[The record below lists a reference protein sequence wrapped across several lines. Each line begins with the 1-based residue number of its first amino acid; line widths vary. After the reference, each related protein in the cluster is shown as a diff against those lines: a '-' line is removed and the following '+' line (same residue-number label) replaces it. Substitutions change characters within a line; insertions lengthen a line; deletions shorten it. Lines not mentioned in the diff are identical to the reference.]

1 MRGCMAPSGDC
12 SNLPP
17 VSREEVLASWP
28 ETKMK
33 VRRAIATEIARRT
46 AAGEWDED

>member
-1 MRGCMAPSGDC
+1 MRGCMAPSGGC

-33 VRRAIATEIARRT
+33 MRRAIAKEIARRK
-46 AAGEWDED
+46 AAGERDDD